1 MKQQQAVITHIV
13 KSQGVTDAQLQAALS
28 SSPIT
33 SDYANRLCSSVTS
46 RFETRALDVFL
57 EYQWILVKKLMV
69 LNDKTLCSIAKE
81 HERFTLLYQLN
92 LVYGLSLLLSCLSY
106 KMQMV

>member
-33 SDYANRLCSSVTS
+33 S
-46 RFETRALDVFL
+46 
-57 EYQWILVKKLMV
+57 
-69 LNDKTLCSIAKE
+69 
-81 HERFTLLYQLN
+81 FTLTMLTDYVQCYQQVLK
-92 LVYGLSLLLSCLSY
+92 LGH
-106 KMQMV
+106 

>member
-33 SDYANRLCSSVTS
+33 SDYANRLCSVLP
-46 RFETRALDVFL
+46 AGL
-57 EYQWILVKKLMV
+57 KLG
-69 LNDKTLCSIAKE
+69 
-81 HERFTLLYQLN
+81 H
-92 LVYGLSLLLSCLSY
+92 
-106 KMQMV
+106 